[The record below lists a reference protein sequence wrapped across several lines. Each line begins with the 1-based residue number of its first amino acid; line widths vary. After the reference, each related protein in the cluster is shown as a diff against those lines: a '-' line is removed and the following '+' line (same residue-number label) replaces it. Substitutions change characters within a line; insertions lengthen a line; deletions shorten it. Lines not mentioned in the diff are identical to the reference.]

1 MRKFVKFMKKQKVI
15 KMINSNNKTSY
26 ICECPI
32 CLNHTY
38 NIDFDDYLICKL
50 CGSPMRVKMINKK
63 WQL

>member
-1 MRKFVKFMKKQKVI
+1 
-15 KMINSNNKTSY
+15 MINSNNKTSY

-63 WQL
+63 W